1 MEVLAM
7 GLHPRERWKLRQI
20 EVVLRK
26 DDPGLDTLLA
36 GRGPLRRPAPRR
48 PALRA
53 QPARLRLV
61 WPLTAFL
68 VPIAPLVA
76 GLVLHSTWLIVAG
89 AVLCSFI
96 PVITWLL
103 IRRHSV
109 DEGPSHCREP

>member
-26 DDPGLDTLLA
+26 DDPALDTLLA
-36 GRGPLRRPAPRR
+36 GRRSLRR

-53 QPARLRLV
+53 RQVRRQLLFLLV
-61 WPLTAFL
+61 AFL
-68 VPIAPLVA
+68 LPVASLVA
-76 GLVLHSTWLIVAG
+76 GLVLDTTWLIVAG
-89 AVLCSFI
+89 AVLCPFA
-96 PVITWLL
+96 PVVTGLL
-103 IRRHSV
+103 IRRYSV

>member
-1 MEVLAM
+1 M
-7 GLHPRERWKLRQI
+7 GLHPRERRKLRQI

-36 GRGPLRRPAPRR
+36 GRRPPRR

-53 QPARLRLV
+53 QRARLQLA
-61 WPLTAFL
+61 WLLLAFL
-68 VPIAPLVA
+68 VPVALLVA
-76 GLVLHSTWLIVAG
+76 GLVLDTTWLIVAG
-89 AVLCSFI
+89 AVLCPFI

-109 DEGPSHCREP
+109 DEGPNHCREP

>member
-20 EVVLRK
+20 EVVLRR

-36 GRGPLRRPAPRR
+36 GQRSPRR

-53 QPARLRLV
+53 QSAWLV
-61 WPLTAFL
+61 LAFL
-68 VPIAPLVA
+68 GPVAVLVT
-76 GLVLHSTWLIVAG
+76 GLALHTTWLIVAG
-89 AVLCSFI
+89 AVLCPFI

-103 IRRHSV
+103 TRCHSV
-109 DEGPSHCREP
+109 DEGSSHCRKP

>member
-26 DDPGLDTLLA
+26 DDPDLDTLLA
-36 GRGPLRRPAPRR
+36 GRRPLRR

-53 QPARLRLV
+53 QSAWLV
-61 WPLTAFL
+61 MAFL
-68 VPIAPLVA
+68 GPVAVLIA
-76 GLVLHSTWLIVAG
+76 GLVLHITWLIVAG
-89 AVLCSFI
+89 AVLCPFI

-103 IRRHSV
+103 TRRHFV
-109 DEGPSHCREP
+109 DEGPSHCRKP

>member
-36 GRGPLRRPAPRR
+36 GRRLLRRPV
-48 PALRA
+48 LRA
-53 QPARLRLV
+53 QSARLQLV
-61 WPLTAFL
+61 WLLTAFL
-68 VPIAPLVA
+68 VPVAALVT
-76 GLVLHSTWLIVAG
+76 GLVLGITWLIVAG
-89 AVLCSFI
+89 AALCPFS
-96 PVITWLL
+96 PVIAWLL
-103 IRRHSV
+103 LRRHSV

>member
-1 MEVLAM
+1 M

-36 GRGPLRRPAPRR
+36 GRRPPRR

-53 QPARLRLV
+53 QSARLQLV
-61 WPLTAFL
+61 WLLTAFL
-68 VPIAPLVA
+68 VPVAPLVA
-76 GLVLHSTWLIVAG
+76 GLVLHTTWLIVAG
-89 AVLCSFI
+89 AVPCPFI

-109 DEGPSHCREP
+109 DEGPSNCREP

>member
-1 MEVLAM
+1 M
-7 GLHPRERWKLRQI
+7 GLHPKERWKLRQI

-36 GRGPLRRPAPRR
+36 GRRPRRR

-53 QPARLRLV
+53 QPARLQLV
-61 WPLTAFL
+61 WLLMAFL
-68 VPIAPLVA
+68 VPVAPLVA
-76 GLVLHSTWLIVAG
+76 GLVLHTTWLIVAG
-89 AVLCSFI
+89 AVLCPFI

-109 DEGPSHCREP
+109 DKGPSHCREP

>member
-36 GRGPLRRPAPRR
+36 GRRPLRRPALRPQRASLRR
-48 PALRA
+48 
-53 QPARLRLV
+53 V
-61 WPLTAFL
+61 WLLMAFL
-68 VPIAPLVA
+68 VPVALLIA
-76 GLVLHSTWLIVAG
+76 GLVLGTIWLIAAG
-89 AVLCSFI
+89 AVLCPFI
-96 PVITWLL
+96 PVITLRL
-103 IRRHSV
+103 IRRHSD

>member
-36 GRGPLRRPAPRR
+36 GRRPLRRPALRPQRASLRR
-48 PALRA
+48 
-53 QPARLRLV
+53 V
-61 WPLTAFL
+61 WLLMAFL
-68 VPIAPLVA
+68 VPVALVVV
-76 GLVLHSTWLIVAG
+76 GLVLDITWLIVAG
-89 AVLCSFI
+89 AVLCPFV
-96 PVITWLL
+96 PVITLLL

-109 DEGPSHCREP
+109 DEGPGHCRES